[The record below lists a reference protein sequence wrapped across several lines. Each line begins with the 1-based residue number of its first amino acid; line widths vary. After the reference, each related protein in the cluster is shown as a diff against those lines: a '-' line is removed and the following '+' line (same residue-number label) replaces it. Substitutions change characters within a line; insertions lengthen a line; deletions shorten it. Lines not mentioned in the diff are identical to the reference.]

1 MSDFLR
7 ETSVAPVGEGLYRGH
22 VAPEWNIGENPNG
35 GYLMAIAVRAL
46 RQTLAHPDP
55 LSVTA
60 HYLRPGIAD
69 AECEVKTQVIRT
81 GRTLSS
87 ARATLVQ
94 EGKERLELLCA
105 FGDLSA
111 PGAPAPAPEAPASQA
126 PAHKAP
132 AAQAPAHE
140 APAAQA
146 PAHKAPV
153 RLTLAPPQTPP
164 PEDCVARS
172 GFIQGID
179 LPIGQRL
186 DMRLHPEQ
194 AMAGG
199 ASQAEVTGWLRF
211 RDGAEPSTDAL
222 LLFVDAFPPSMI
234 PVLGN
239 VGWVPTIELTVHV
252 RRRPAPGWIQGRLCT
267 EDLDAGRMIESAC
280 LWDSEGQLVAQ
291 SRQLGLVLQNG

>member
-22 VAPEWNIGENPNG
+22 VAPEWNIGDNPNG

-60 HYLRPGIAD
+60 HYLRPGLAD

-81 GRTLSS
+81 GRTLST

-94 EGKERLELLCA
+94 EGKARLELLCA

-111 PGAPAPAPEAPASQA
+111 PAAPAPAHQ
-126 PAHKAP
+126 KP
-132 AAQAPAHE
+132 AAQLPA
-140 APAAQA
+140 
-146 PAHKAPV
+146 
-153 RLTLAPPQTPP
+153 RLTLPPPPTPP
-164 PEDCVARS
+164 PEACVARS

-186 DMRLHPEQ
+186 DMRLHPDQ

-291 SRQLGLVLQNG
+291 SRQLGLVLAGG